1 MDDGKITALVLLDLS
16 AAFDTVDHKI
26 LLSRLQYHL
35 GIHDIALDWCKSY
48 LLNRPQHACIGNAIS
63 KPVILD
69 YSVPQGSVLG
79 PQWFTIYTSP
89 VRDIILKYNLNYHVY
104 ADDTQL
110 YITFKS
116 SQEPADSC
124 ITTLEKCIQEIRSWM
139 RQNFLKLNDEKTEFL
154 LFGSRQQLSKVSLPF
169 ITIGDSQITPSSQA
183 RNLGVIFD
191 STMTLKTSYCISNI
205 VRVSS
210 FHIRNISRIRKYL
223 NQSAAEQIIHAFVT
237 SRLDNGNAL
246 FYGLPQNQISRL
258 QHIQNTAARVVTL
271 SRKSCHI
278 TPILKE
284 LHWLPVSQRIVFK
297 LMLIVHKSVNNI
309 APIYI
314 SELLKVYTPSR
325 NLRSSNMSLL
335 KEPTSKRTWG
345 DRSFSVA
352 APRLWNHLPTK
363 VKSCHSI
370 TRFKSL
376 LKTHLMSQ
384 FFKDDVYL

>member
-1 MDDGKITALVLLDLS
+1 
-16 AAFDTVDHKI
+16 
-26 LLSRLQYHL
+26 
-35 GIHDIALDWCKSY
+35 
-48 LLNRPQHACIGNAIS
+48 
-63 KPVILD
+63 
-69 YSVPQGSVLG
+69 
-79 PQWFTIYTSP
+79 
-89 VRDIILKYNLNYHVY
+89 
-104 ADDTQL
+104 
-110 YITFKS
+110 
-116 SQEPADSC
+116 
-124 ITTLEKCIQEIRSWM
+124 
-139 RQNFLKLNDEKTEFL
+139 
-154 LFGSRQQLSKVSLPF
+154 
-169 ITIGDSQITPSSQA
+169 
-183 RNLGVIFD
+183 
-191 STMTLKTSYCISNI
+191 MTLKPHISNI

-278 TPILKE
+278 TSLQCWKNCT
-284 LHWLPVSQRIVFK
+284 WLPVSQRIVFK

-363 VKSCHSI
+363 LKSCH
-370 TRFKSL
+370 
-376 LKTHLMSQ
+376 
-384 FFKDDVYL
+384 VV

>member
-1 MDDGKITALVLLDLS
+1 MNTIYRAIKGQPKAGVDILQKLAQFHVKSELMIRYKRRCNARKITGFS
-16 AAFDTVDHKI
+16 AD
-26 LLSRLQYHL
+26 
-35 GIHDIALDWCKSY
+35 
-48 LLNRPQHACIGNAIS
+48 
-63 KPVILD
+63 
-69 YSVPQGSVLG
+69 
-79 PQWFTIYTSP
+79 
-89 VRDIILKYNLNYHVY
+89 
-104 ADDTQL
+104 
-110 YITFKS
+110 
-116 SQEPADSC
+116 
-124 ITTLEKCIQEIRSWM
+124 
-139 RQNFLKLNDEKTEFL
+139 RQ
-154 LFGSRQQLSKVSLPF
+154 F
-169 ITIGDSQITPSSQA
+169 ITSTKF
-183 RNLGVIFD
+183 GVLYLT
-191 STMTLKTSYCISNI
+191 STMTLKPHISNI

-278 TPILKE
+278 TPMLKE

-335 KEPTSKRTWG
+335 KEPTSKRTWV

-363 VKSCHSI
+363 LNLVI
-370 TRFKSL
+370 
-376 LKTHLMSQ
+376 
-384 FFKDDVYL
+384 V

>member
-1 MDDGKITALVLLDLS
+1 M
-16 AAFDTVDHKI
+16 
-26 LLSRLQYHL
+26 
-35 GIHDIALDWCKSY
+35 
-48 LLNRPQHACIGNAIS
+48 
-63 KPVILD
+63 
-69 YSVPQGSVLG
+69 
-79 PQWFTIYTSP
+79 
-89 VRDIILKYNLNYHVY
+89 
-104 ADDTQL
+104 
-110 YITFKS
+110 
-116 SQEPADSC
+116 
-124 ITTLEKCIQEIRSWM
+124 
-139 RQNFLKLNDEKTEFL
+139 
-154 LFGSRQQLSKVSLPF
+154 
-169 ITIGDSQITPSSQA
+169 
-183 RNLGVIFD
+183 
-191 STMTLKTSYCISNI
+191 
-205 VRVSS
+205 
-210 FHIRNISRIRKYL
+210 

-314 SELLKVYTPSR
+314 SELLMVYTPSR

-384 FFKDDVYL
+384 FLKDDVYL

>member
-1 MDDGKITALVLLDLS
+1 MQTDRQTDRQTVLV
-16 AAFDTVDHKI
+16 
-26 LLSRLQYHL
+26 
-35 GIHDIALDWCKSY
+35 
-48 LLNRPQHACIGNAIS
+48 
-63 KPVILD
+63 
-69 YSVPQGSVLG
+69 G

-169 ITIGDSQITPSSQA
+169 ITIGDSQITTSSQA

-191 STMTLKTSYCISNI
+191 STMTLKPHISNI

-335 KEPTSKRTWG
+335 NEPTSKRTWG

-363 VKSCHSI
+363 LKSCHSI

>member
-1 MDDGKITALVLLDLS
+1 
-16 AAFDTVDHKI
+16 
-26 LLSRLQYHL
+26 
-35 GIHDIALDWCKSY
+35 
-48 LLNRPQHACIGNAIS
+48 
-63 KPVILD
+63 
-69 YSVPQGSVLG
+69 
-79 PQWFTIYTSP
+79 
-89 VRDIILKYNLNYHVY
+89 
-104 ADDTQL
+104 
-110 YITFKS
+110 
-116 SQEPADSC
+116 
-124 ITTLEKCIQEIRSWM
+124 M
-139 RQNFLKLNDEKTEFL
+139 RQNFLKFNDEKTEFL
-154 LFGSRQQLSKVSLPF
+154 LFGSHQQLSKVSLPF

-183 RNLGVIFD
+183 RNFI
-191 STMTLKTSYCISNI
+191 SPTLFAYHHFILC
-205 VRVSS
+205 
-210 FHIRNISRIRKYL
+210 RIRKYL

-246 FYGLPQNQISRL
+246 LYGLPQNQISRL

-284 LHWLPVSQRIVFK
+284 LHWLPVSQRIVFN
-297 LMLIVHKSVNNI
+297 LMIIVHKSVHNI

-314 SELLKVYTPSR
+314 SELLKVYTPPR

-352 APRLWNHLPTK
+352 APRLWNHLPTEL
-363 VKSCHSI
+363 KSCHSV

>member
-1 MDDGKITALVLLDLS
+1 MTKNRVSSIW
-16 AAFDTVDHKI
+16 
-26 LLSRLQYHL
+26 
-35 GIHDIALDWCKSY
+35 IAS
-48 LLNRPQHACIGNAIS
+48 
-63 KPVILD
+63 
-69 YSVPQGSVLG
+69 
-79 PQWFTIYTSP
+79 
-89 VRDIILKYNLNYHVY
+89 
-104 ADDTQL
+104 
-110 YITFKS
+110 
-116 SQEPADSC
+116 
-124 ITTLEKCIQEIRSWM
+124 
-139 RQNFLKLNDEKTEFL
+139 
-154 LFGSRQQLSKVSLPF
+154 
-169 ITIGDSQITPSSQA
+169 IGDSQITPLSQA

-191 STMTLKTSYCISNI
+191 STMTLKPHISNI

-237 SRLDNGNAL
+237 SRLDNGIGNAL

-258 QHIQNTAARVVTL
+258 QHIQNTPARVVTL

-297 LMLIVHKSVNNI
+297 RMLIVHKSVNNI

-363 VKSCHSI
+363 LKSCHST

-384 FFKDDVYL
+384 FFKDDV

>member
-1 MDDGKITALVLLDLS
+1 MEVCYGG
-16 AAFDTVDHKI
+16 
-26 LLSRLQYHL
+26 LQ
-35 GIHDIALDWCKSY
+35 WRSSMEVCT
-48 LLNRPQHACIGNAIS
+48 PAIWTIVPHES
-63 KPVILD
+63 SLEYG
-69 YSVPQGSVLG
+69 YSMQPS
-79 PQWFTIYTSP
+79 TS
-89 VRDIILKYNLNYHVY
+89 
-104 ADDTQL
+104 
-110 YITFKS
+110 
-116 SQEPADSC
+116 
-124 ITTLEKCIQEIRSWM
+124 
-139 RQNFLKLNDEKTEFL
+139 
-154 LFGSRQQLSKVSLPF
+154 
-169 ITIGDSQITPSSQA
+169 
-183 RNLGVIFD
+183 
-191 STMTLKTSYCISNI
+191 
-205 VRVSS
+205 
-210 FHIRNISRIRKYL
+210 
-223 NQSAAEQIIHAFVT
+223 T
-237 SRLDNGNAL
+237 SRLDNWNAL

-325 NLRSSNMSLL
+325 ILRSSNMSLL

-363 VKSCHSI
+363 LKSCHSK

-384 FFKDDVYL
+384 VYL

>member
-1 MDDGKITALVLLDLS
+1 MVLVS
-16 AAFDTVDHKI
+16 GQKTH
-26 LLSRLQYHL
+26 
-35 GIHDIALDWCKSY
+35 
-48 LLNRPQHACIGNAIS
+48 NR
-63 KPVILD
+63 
-69 YSVPQGSVLG
+69 
-79 PQWFTIYTSP
+79 TSP
-89 VRDIILKYNLNYHVY
+89 AVLCFSIESLYNIFNKKY
-104 ADDTQL
+104 AE
-110 YITFKS
+110 I
-116 SQEPADSC
+116 SQEIC
-124 ITTLEKCIQEIRSWM
+124 SWM

-154 LFGSRQQLSKVSLPF
+154 LFGSRQQLLKVCLPF

-191 STMTLKTSYCISNI
+191 STMTLKPHISNI

-246 FYGLPQNQISRL
+246 LYGLPQNQISRL

-297 LMLIVHKSVNNI
+297 LMLIVHKSFNNI

-325 NLRSSNMSLL
+325 NLHSSNMSLL

-363 VKSCHSI
+363 LKSCHSK